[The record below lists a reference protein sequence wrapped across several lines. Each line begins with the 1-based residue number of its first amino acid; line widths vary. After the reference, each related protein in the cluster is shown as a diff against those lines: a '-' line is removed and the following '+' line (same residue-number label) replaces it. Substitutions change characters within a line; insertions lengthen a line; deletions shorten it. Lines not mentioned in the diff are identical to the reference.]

1 VSAPSEEGGAAV
13 TQRRPGEESDTDWHR
28 VHPLT
33 PALRS
38 WQMFVVLIV
47 FVAQDVG
54 QNLLSGQGVPPDLPP
69 DLPSVRVRVLAGGG
83 LVALLLLGIGVLLA
97 FLSWRFTRYRVT
109 ADALELRE
117 GVVSRRQ
124 RRAPLDRLQAVDVVQ
139 PLLARIV
146 GLARLTLEVAGG
158 GDSRIELAYLTEQQA
173 RQLRNHLLACAAGLR
188 YAEAEAPEA
197 PVHLVFTVPLQR
209 LVGSL
214 VLSGPAITLAAG
226 MVGFTAAVVVLSEPG
241 AFAGVVP
248 TVLAVGGVIW
258 RRFTTGFGF
267 EVATA
272 PDGLR
277 LRHGLLEHRT
287 QTVPPGRVQAV
298 RLRQPLLWRLAGWW
312 AVDVNVAG
320 YGNAPGGQA
329 ERRGSTLLPVGT
341 RDEAVTVL
349 SFVLPDLGVAG
360 EYPGLVVDAGLAGTT
375 GAGGFTG
382 APRRAR
388 WVDPLGWRREGFRV
402 TSTALLLRRGVL
414 HRQLDV
420 VPHART
426 QSCGV
431 VQGPVERRLGLAS
444 FALHSTPGPVDP
456 VVEHLGSDVAAAL
469 LAAQLVRARQARAT
483 AGPERWMERPSG
495 GGHLDQPAE
504 PAE

>member
-1 VSAPSEEGGAAV
+1 MSAPGEEGVAAA
-13 TQRRPGEESDTDWHR
+13 QRRPGEAPDAEWHR

-47 FVAQDVG
+47 FIAQDVG
-54 QNLLSGQGVPPDLPP
+54 QHLLSGQGVPAELSN

-83 LVALLLLGIGVLLA
+83 LVALLLLGAGVLLA

-124 RRAPLDRLQAVDVVQ
+124 RRAPLDRLQAVDIVQ

-173 RQLRNHLLACAAGLR
+173 RQLRNHLLASAAGIR

-197 PVHLVFTVPLQR
+197 PVQLVFTVPLQR

-214 VLSGPAITLAAG
+214 VLSGPTITLVVG
-226 MVGFTAAVVVLSEPG
+226 LVGFTAAVVVLSEPG

-248 TVLAVGGVIW
+248 TVLAMGGVIW

-320 YGNAPGGQA
+320 YGTASGAA

-349 SFVLPDLGVAG
+349 SFVLPDLGVVG
-360 EYPGLVVDAGLAGTT
+360 EYPGLVVDAGLTGTT
-375 GAGGFTG
+375 EAGGFTC

-388 WVDPLGWRREGFRV
+388 WVDPIAWRREGFRV
-402 TSTALLLRRGVL
+402 TSKALLLRRGVL

-431 VQGPVERRLGLAS
+431 VQGPVQRRLGLAS
-444 FALHSTPGPVDP
+444 FSLHSTPGPVDP

-469 LAAQLVRARQARAT
+469 LAAQVVRARQARAT
-483 AGPERWMERPSG
+483 AGPERWMERPSDP
-495 GGHLDQPAE
+495 GHLDQPAE
-504 PAE
+504 SAE